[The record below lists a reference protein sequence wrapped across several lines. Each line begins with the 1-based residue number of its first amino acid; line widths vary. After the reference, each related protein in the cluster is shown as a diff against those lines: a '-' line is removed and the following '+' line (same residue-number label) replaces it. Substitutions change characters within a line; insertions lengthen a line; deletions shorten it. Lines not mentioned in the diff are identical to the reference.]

1 MFGLHISKRMLD
13 LEHNSRRGAIAPVC
27 VADKARS
34 LNMEIKILFSFGVY
48 PFLVNLWQE
57 KNTAW
62 ATSAP
67 ILRLLIFLLKSNE
80 DKEQMGK
87 NRNFV
92 CLLALQHKT
101 LLR

>member
-1 MFGLHISKRMLD
+1 MLD
-13 LEHNSRRGAIAPVC
+13 LEHNSRRGAIVPVG
-27 VADKARS
+27 VADKANS
-34 LNMEIKILFSFGVY
+34 LNMEIKSLFSFSVY
-48 PFLVNLWQE
+48 SFLVNLWQK

-80 DKEQMGK
+80 DKEQMEK

-92 CLLALQHKT
+92 CFLTLQRKT

>member
-1 MFGLHISKRMLD
+1 MFGLHISKRTLD

-34 LNMEIKILFSFGVY
+34 LNMEIKILFSFSVY

-62 ATSAP
+62 ATSVP

-80 DKEQMGK
+80 DKE
-87 NRNFV
+87 
-92 CLLALQHKT
+92 
-101 LLR
+101 

>member
-1 MFGLHISKRMLD
+1 MLD
-13 LEHNSRRGAIAPVC
+13 LEHNSRRGAIAPIG
-27 VADKARS
+27 VADKANS
-34 LNMEIKILFSFGVY
+34 LNMEMKILFSFSFY
-48 PFLVNLWQE
+48 PFLVNLWQK

-62 ATSAP
+62 AISAP
-67 ILRLLIFLLKSNE
+67 VLRLLIFLLKSNE

-92 CLLALQHKT
+92 CLLALQRKT